1 VVAQKA
7 KNAIALKTSRP
18 AFSLCRVQVISE
30 GWDVAMR
37 DWWLVLLPV
46 MIVLYFVVFPDQ
58 FSTALHWLGGVVF
71 K

>member
-1 VVAQKA
+1 
-7 KNAIALKTSRP
+7 
-18 AFSLCRVQVISE
+18 VQVISE